1 MMKGKE
7 CIHVTNSYIALHL
20 VYTPDKSLFNSFVK
34 ISQETC
40 MYYHWGNTISP
51 RGYFTK

>member
-20 VYTPDKSLFNSFVK
+20 VMHHCSILLLKIHKKPACTITGAILLVPEG
-34 ISQETC
+34 ISQ
-40 MYYHWGNTISP
+40 SS
-51 RGYFTK
+51 